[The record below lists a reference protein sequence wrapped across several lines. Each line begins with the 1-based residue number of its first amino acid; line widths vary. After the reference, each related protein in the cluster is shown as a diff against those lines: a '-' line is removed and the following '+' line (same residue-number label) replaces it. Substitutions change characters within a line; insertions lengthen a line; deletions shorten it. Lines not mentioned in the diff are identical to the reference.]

1 MPQSTFHNSFSP
13 LLTSK
18 SYKGLGMSRSTPTPS
33 QLQQATSAQ
42 EAKSNSA
49 RVSPQPNHNKRA
61 GTPAWST
68 TTPVR
73 ILIYNNSLA
82 PRLTRASKAAKQLT
96 AASGRGHKN
105 GKSHGNGSNRQPS
118 ASPNA
123 TRPAPPGKG
132 KASQG
137 AATSDNM
144 QTSASPNATRPAPPA
159 KGKGKATQGAATSG
173 KGPGNVSNMQPT
185 ASPNATPPVS
195 RTKRKGRKA
204 KHPVAAGPSGVTGS
218 GKGSNDQVAG
228 EVTVASDETV
238 EGWWPSRKFISPLNG
253 DNDLY
258 PERMDKWEQLPRAWE
273 PEDRAQAI
281 AYLYEIRPEWLSLF
295 NDYVEQER
303 GLWKAP

>member
-33 QLQQATSAQ
+33 QLQQPTTAQ
-42 EAKSNSA
+42 EAESNPS
-49 RVSPQPNHNKRA
+49 RVSPRTNRNKRA
-61 GTPAWST
+61 GTPAQST
-68 TTPVR
+68 TTP
-73 ILIYNNSLA
+73 
-82 PRLTRASKAAKQLT
+82 TAKQPT
-96 AASGRGHKN
+96 AASGKGHKN
-105 GKSHGNGSNRQPS
+105 GKSPGNGSNQQPS

-123 TRPAPPGKG
+123 TRPAPQGKG